1 MHFNI
6 LWYIANMNKEL
17 EDYFNNYFE
26 LFRSEGWQQ
35 LISELD
41 SNKMIINNLEATK
54 DEQDPFFKK
63 GQLNV
68 IGTILNW
75 QSSVN
80 NAYEE
85 QLLEDD

>member
-54 DEQDPFFKK
+54 DEQDLFFKK